1 MPKRL
6 QKSRVKKQTPVRSVS
21 KTKTFQSL
29 KKSEQSDQV
38 GEIWQNNIIQSL
50 DEDYSKEQTR
60 KQQNKKMTD
69 RQKRK
74 IEEMQSNPEMIQAR
88 EELKEEFL
96 NTHPQY
102 AKMTSEELQE
112 SMTRHALEDE
122 KLRKQKLRNH
132 IEAFADAIIAVIITI
147 MLLEIPVPSG
157 NQGYWEFLSSTGIFL
172 VSFVVTANFGFNRHK
187 IFALTEE
194 ITEKIIVQDFI
205 FIGLLSLI
213 PLLTKW
219 IMVAPTSFSAFNFG
233 LVLIVILLQQELL
246 SYSITKDHFRKMPK
260 SFKFWRRVWTIRL
273 FSTILMNIAIMI
285 IAIIFPFYGHWL
297 FVIVPVF
304 NFLFRMVNDRNQ
316 EEEVYAAT
324 RSIGVPYLKEG

>member
-1 MPKRL
+1 MPKRF
-6 QKSRVKKQTPVRSVS
+6 QKSRVKKQTPGRSVS

-147 MLLEIPVPSG
+147 MLL
-157 NQGYWEFLSSTGIFL
+157 
-172 VSFVVTANFGFNRHK
+172 
-187 IFALTEE
+187 
-194 ITEKIIVQDFI
+194 
-205 FIGLLSLI
+205 
-213 PLLTKW
+213 
-219 IMVAPTSFSAFNFG
+219 
-233 LVLIVILLQQELL
+233 
-246 SYSITKDHFRKMPK
+246 
-260 SFKFWRRVWTIRL
+260 
-273 FSTILMNIAIMI
+273 
-285 IAIIFPFYGHWL
+285 
-297 FVIVPVF
+297 
-304 NFLFRMVNDRNQ
+304 
-316 EEEVYAAT
+316 
-324 RSIGVPYLKEG
+324 

>member
-6 QKSRVKKQTPVRSVS
+6 QKSSVKKRVPVRSVS
-21 KTKTFQSL
+21 KIKTYQF
-29 KKSEQSDQV
+29 SEKPDQV
-38 GEIWQNNIIQSL
+38 GEIWQNNIIGSL
-50 DEDYSKEQTR
+50 DNGYSKEQAR
-60 KQQNKKMTD
+60 KQQSQNLTE

-112 SMTRHALEDE
+112 SMTHHALEDE
-122 KLRKQKLRNH
+122 KLRKQKLRHH
-132 IEAFADAIIAVIITI
+132 IEAFADGIIAVIITI

-157 NQGYWEFLSSTGIFL
+157 NQGYWEFISSVGIFL
-172 VSFVVTANFGFNRHK
+172 VSFVVTANFWFNRHK

-194 ITEKIIVQDFI
+194 ITEEIIVQDFI

-219 IMVAPTSFSAFNFG
+219 IMVAPTSFSALNFG

-246 SYSITKDHFRKMPK
+246 SYSITKDHFHKMPK
-260 SFKFWRRVWTIRL
+260 SFKFWRRVWLIRL
-273 FSTILMNIAIMI
+273 FSTILMNVVIMI

-297 FVIVPVF
+297 FVIVPIF

>member
-6 QKSRVKKQTPVRSVS
+6 QKSKIKKNHHSVRLVS
-21 KTKTFQSL
+21 KLSESQLRKKT
-29 KKSEQSDQV
+29 EQADQV

-50 DEDYSKEQTR
+50 DTNYSKEQA
-60 KQQNKKMTD
+60 KNQQNKRMTE
-69 RQKRK
+69 RQKKK
-74 IEEMQSNPEMIQAR
+74 IAEMQSNPEMIQAR

-96 NTHPQY
+96 STHPQY
-102 AKMTSEELQE
+102 EKMTTAQLQE

-122 KLRKQKLRNH
+122 KIRKQKLRSH
-132 IEAFADAIIAVIITI
+132 IEAFADGIIAVIITI
-147 MLLEIPVPSG
+147 MLLEIPVPSESH
-157 NQGYWEFLSSTGIFL
+157 GYWEFISSVGIFL
-172 VSFVVTANFGFNRHK
+172 VSFIVTANFWFNRHK

-219 IMVAPTSFSAFNFG
+219 IMVSPTSFSALNFG
-233 LVLIVILLQQELL
+233 LVLIVILLQQEAL
-246 SYSITKDHFRKMPK
+246 SYSITKNHFHKMPK
-260 SFKFWRRVWTIRL
+260 SFKFWRRVWSIRL
-273 FSTILMNIAIMI
+273 FATIWMNIIITI

-297 FVIVPVF
+297 FVVVPVF

-316 EEEVYAAT
+316 EEEIYAAT
-324 RSIGVPYLKEG
+324 RSVGVPYLKE

>member
-1 MPKRL
+1 
-6 QKSRVKKQTPVRSVS
+6 
-21 KTKTFQSL
+21 
-29 KKSEQSDQV
+29 
-38 GEIWQNNIIQSL
+38 
-50 DEDYSKEQTR
+50 
-60 KQQNKKMTD
+60 MT
-69 RQKRK
+69 
-74 IEEMQSNPEMIQAR
+74 
-88 EELKEEFL
+88 
-96 NTHPQY
+96 H
-102 AKMTSEELQE
+102 
-112 SMTRHALEDE
+112 HALEDE
-122 KLRKQKLRNH
+122 KLRKQKLRHH
-132 IEAFADAIIAVIITI
+132 IEAFADGIIAVIITI

-157 NQGYWEFLSSTGIFL
+157 NQGYWEFISSVGIFL
-172 VSFVVTANFGFNRHK
+172 VSFVVTANFWFNRHK

-219 IMVAPTSFSAFNFG
+219 IMVAPTSFSALNFG

-246 SYSITKDHFRKMPK
+246 SYSITKDHFHKMPK
-260 SFKFWRRVWTIRL
+260 SFKFWRRVWLIRL
-273 FSTILMNIAIMI
+273 FSTILMNVVIMI

-297 FVIVPVF
+297 FVIVPIF